1 MTAISEPPLEEVLS
15 SFGLHIGFHENSD
28 ALEIAA
34 VLESWLK
41 IVGVDDGEDVAWEA
55 LKQVVSEQL
64 DYRFLDDAR

>member
-1 MTAISEPPLEEVLS
+1 M
-15 SFGLHIGFHENSD
+15 
-28 ALEIAA
+28 
-34 VLESWLK
+34 LESWLK